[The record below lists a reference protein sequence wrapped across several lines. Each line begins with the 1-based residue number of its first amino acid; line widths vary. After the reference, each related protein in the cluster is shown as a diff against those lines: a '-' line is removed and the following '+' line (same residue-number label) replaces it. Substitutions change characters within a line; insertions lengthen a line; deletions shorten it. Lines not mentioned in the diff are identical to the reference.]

1 MLSADAG
8 ALLRL
13 SNSGGMEMKTFT
25 RKTIS
30 IFGLLIFAV
39 SAATAQRQSLAN
51 AEWKL
56 TEAYGQRALQT
67 NAFLDFGDNLSRF
80 TGNGGCNR
88 IFGPVTISA
97 DRMRFGQIGSTRM
110 MCKLAP
116 GSVPETTVLRGL
128 NATRRYSIARGELTL
143 MNGRGGVLLRFE
155 RADRGEGNG
164 NGGNGQAN
172 RLDDQSWA
180 LEQIGNRRT
189 YAPIRGVFINF
200 DSSKR
205 SVGGNTGCNVFGGS
219 YTASRNTISMTDLIS
234 TMRACIEDGRMQTER
249 ELLDGLRRA
258 DTFEITNDNRL
269 KLYDNGRILL
279 TFRGQ
284 RK

>member
-1 MLSADAG
+1 
-8 ALLRL
+8 
-13 SNSGGMEMKTFT
+13 MKNFT

-30 IFGLLIFAV
+30 LLGLLIFAV

-56 TEAYGQRALQT
+56 TEAYGQRARQT
-67 NAFLDFGDNLSRF
+67 NAKLDFTDDLSRF

-88 IFGPVTISA
+88 LFGQVTIST
-97 DRMRFGQIGSTRM
+97 DRMRFGQIGSTKM

-116 GSVPETTVLRGL
+116 GSIPETTVLRGL
-128 NATRRYSIARGELTL
+128 NATRKYSIARGELTL
-143 MNGRGGVLLRFE
+143 MDNRGRVLLRFE
-155 RADRGEGNG
+155 RADRDPGNGGGNG
-164 NGGNGQAN
+164 NAQ
-172 RLDDQSWA
+172 RLDDQRWV
-180 LEQIGNRRT
+180 LEQIGNRQT
-189 YAPIRGVFINF
+189 IAPIRGVFINF

-219 YTASRNTISMTDLIS
+219 YTASRNTISMTELIS
-234 TMRACIEDGRMQTER
+234 TMRACVEDGKMQTER
-249 ELLDGLRRA
+249 ELLDGLRNA

-269 KLYDNGRILL
+269 RLFDNGRLLL
-279 TFRGQ
+279 TFRGE

>member
-1 MLSADAG
+1 
-8 ALLRL
+8 
-13 SNSGGMEMKTFT
+13 MKSFT

-30 IFGLLIFAV
+30 LLGLIIFAV

-56 TEAYGQRALQT
+56 TEAYGQRARQT
-67 NAFLDFGDNLSRF
+67 NAFLDFGDNLARF

-88 IFGPVTISA
+88 IFGPVTVTA

-110 MCKLAP
+110 MCKLMP

-128 NATRRYSIARGELTL
+128 NATRKYSIARGELTL
-143 MNGRGGVLLRFE
+143 TDNRGRVLLKFE
-155 RADRGEGNG
+155 RTDRGQGNG
-164 NGGNGQAN
+164 NGNNGNGAAQ
-172 RLDDQSWA
+172 RLDDQRWV
-180 LEQIGNRRT
+180 LEQIGNRQT

-205 SVGGNTGCNVFGGS
+205 SVGGDTGCNAFGGS
-219 YTASRNTISMTDLIS
+219 YSASRNTISMTDLIS
-234 TMRACIEDGRMQTER
+234 TMRACVEGGKMQTER

-258 DTFEITNDNRL
+258 DTFELTNDNRL
-269 KLYDNGRILL
+269 KLYDNGRLLL
-279 TFRGQ
+279 TFRGE

>member
-1 MLSADAG
+1 MLDWLRKILFKPVLWASNKFTSKPDRPRIYK
-8 ALLRL
+8 AL
-13 SNSGGMEMKTFT
+13 S
-25 RKTIS
+25 
-30 IFGLLIFAV
+30 
-39 SAATAQRQSLAN
+39 SLHDCIVK
-51 AEWKL
+51 EEKKK
-56 TEAYGQRALQT
+56 
-67 NAFLDFGDNLSRF
+67 
-80 TGNGGCNR
+80 
-88 IFGPVTISA
+88 GPV
-97 DRMRFGQIGSTRM
+97 
-110 MCKLAP
+110 
-116 GSVPETTVLRGL
+116 
-128 NATRRYSIARGELTL
+128 
-143 MNGRGGVLLRFE
+143 
-155 RADRGEGNG
+155 
-164 NGGNGQAN
+164 
-172 RLDDQSWA
+172 
-180 LEQIGNRRT
+180 
-189 YAPIRGVFINF
+189 INF